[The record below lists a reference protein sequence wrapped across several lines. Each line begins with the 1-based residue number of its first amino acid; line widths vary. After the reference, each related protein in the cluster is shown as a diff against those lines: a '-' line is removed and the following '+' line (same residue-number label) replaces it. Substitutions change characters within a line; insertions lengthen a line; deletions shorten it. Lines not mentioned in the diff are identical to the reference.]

1 LPRSDARVQLG
12 ALLGSFAVTTLVA
25 RAFADGWGT
34 AAGIGQIV
42 FAAVLVAVLLRAD

>member
-1 LPRSDARVQLG
+1 MQLSDARVQLG
-12 ALLGSFAVTTLVA
+12 VLAGSFAVTTVIA

-42 FAAVLVAVLLRAD
+42 FALVLVALLLRAD